1 MYKRKLSI
9 LLVLVLLFT
18 MNVSFAN
25 DDEQTVPPQ
34 VEVPKP
40 PSYSELPKYPGETT
54 TTPPVTDPSTET
66 STETSAQTMPT
77 VPNANVSRENVILSI
92 QKSLDAMKSMDA
104 AESDS
109 AKEKLIDMIQ
119 AAVKA
124 AGTIQISSQA
134 GVPTTVDKAMLLEKA
149 LSAEK
154 MSKELS
160 LLAGDSLNKKIETS
174 IRLSFGAN
182 ATSGMEL
189 ELPDLKEVF
198 EVVDTIE
205 IETPMGSVT
214 LHKDMFAD
222 GLFPSRISIGVV
234 PKESLP
240 KEYENYKVMSFV
252 IHSGDKTVD
261 EFQKPVV
268 VSIPFAVEEGVDPN
282 VLTAFYLDDNGLATP
297 VPGYYVKGVFVF
309 KTNHFSKYFIASN
322 QVNFSDVKN
331 EWFAPYVKGMASKG
345 IIVGRTDG
353 KFDPEA
359 NVTRAEFVALISRVL
374 NYRNGA
380 VELPFGDV
388 NDNDWFYAPVK
399 MLYSVGILDHSEKFN
414 PNEAITREEMG
425 MLLGKTLIEMGYNP
439 TQNQTLSR
447 FTDMNSTEKVTADFI
462 AVAVQNK
469 VLVGNGGMFFP
480 KQIMTRAQAATVISI
495 LLSK

>member
-18 MNVSFAN
+18 MNFSFAS

-34 VEVPKP
+34 VEVPKA
-40 PSYSELPKYPGETT
+40 PSYSELPKFPGEIT
-54 TTPPVTDPSTET
+54 TTPPATDPSTDT
-66 STETSAQTMPT
+66 PTETPTQTTPT
-77 VPNANVSRENVILSI
+77 APTADASLENVILSI
-92 QKSLDAMKSMDA
+92 QKSLEALKSMDDTERQS
-104 AESDS
+104 AED
-109 AKEKLIDMIQ
+109 KLEDMIQ

-124 AGTIQISSQA
+124 AGTIQISSQV

-154 MSKELS
+154 LSKELS

-182 ATSGMEL
+182 AESGMEL

-205 IETPMGSVT
+205 IETPMGSVA

-222 GLFPSRISIGVV
+222 GLLPSRISIGVV

-240 KEYENYKVMSFV
+240 IEYENYKVMSFV
-252 IHSGDKTVD
+252 IHSGNETVD
-261 EFQKPVV
+261 FFLKPVV
-268 VSIPFAVEEGVDPN
+268 VSIPFAVEEGVDSN
-282 VLTAFYLDDNGLATP
+282 ALTAFYLDDDGLATP
-297 VPGYYVKGVFVF
+297 VPGYYDNGVFVF

-322 QVNFSDVKN
+322 QVDFSDVKN
-331 EWFAPYVKGMASKG
+331 EWFAPFVKGMAAKG
-345 IIVGRTDG
+345 IIVGRTNG
-353 KFDPEA
+353 LFDPDA

-374 NYRNGA
+374 NYGNST

-399 MLYSVGILDHSEKFN
+399 MLYSAGILDHAEKLD

-425 MLLGKTLIEMGYNP
+425 ILLGKTLIEMGYNP
-439 TQNQTLSR
+439 AQDLTLNR
-447 FTDMNSTEKVTADFI
+447 FTDMKTTEKVSGEFI
-462 AVAVQNK
+462 SVAVRNN
-469 VLVGNGGMFFP
+469 VLVGYGDLFLP
-480 KQIMTRAQAATVISI
+480 KEKMTRAHAATVISI